1 MIESGHQ
8 VSFFGILAEL
18 AGQIGPGGVK
28 SWQVR
33 FEEGR
38 RRMKYVNVGV
48 MGIIC
53 FGTLGAPCARARI
66 SQAGPTQVEL
76 TDEVLVK
83 DAVRFGINLGG
94 DTYYSGAVLTKNRAQ
109 ENFEGTT
116 YRQCHFGPIQDEYG
130 AMSWFSQPQWW
141 RDLMT
146 EHGYYTILSGPS
158 KGTRGK
164 IKSVGTK
171 QAMHQGKMQDFM
183 YIEFDRKVKPGPPN
197 GGLLVEAY
205 RLQDGQFR
213 SLDGFRSSKNNEISI
228 GDVPPGVFGHA
239 ALNLKG
245 SAGRAHY
252 NLSTHYHRYGELNG
266 RWHVRFWARAKT
278 DNPKLIV
285 EASKWGRK
293 RNVEIGS
300 QWKHYEEIIMVE
312 GVPESDP
319 GGGDNH
325 LFFRFEATGGDVLV
339 DDIELWMDGDSNPT
353 AFRDDL
359 VETLKKFNPGAI
371 RYLQTGGSTIDNTIA
386 PPMQSHSY
394 SNRKTRT
401 YGPYESYQT
410 DPYSLHQMY
419 ELCQHLGS
427 EPWYCLPGTLNEREL
442 VNFIEYLGAPA
453 DVGYGKKRAELG
465 QVKPWTEVFDHIHIE
480 FGNEAWN
487 NAAWYQ
493 CGGYNGPDY
502 WKGLIEAGKNSPYY
516 SPKVLFHSA
525 GQAAY
530 SGRNAGILKNA
541 PNADRFSVAPYL
553 ISSLNK
559 SDMNILDSD
568 EKLFRW
574 AFAKPIWRSRDPRG
588 AMFQNY
594 QLAEKAGIELS
605 IYEVNHHTT
614 HGDAPLEPRNRIV
627 TSIGGGINVANN
639 MLMMMREHKLR
650 TQCLFSLIQH
660 GYRAQGIGEVRLW
673 GTALNMRKGYERY
686 RPTFLACMLA
696 NKVIGGD
703 MVGTIH
709 SEDEP
714 RFDARGYFTKGD
726 VETVS
731 DIPVIWSYGFA
742 DGARRGLI
750 LICLDV
756 SKPREVV
763 VKFAGNAAR
772 REAASWALA
781 ADSITASNEFEVG
794 EPQVVVKQGVVKG
807 FANGSRITLAPHSM
821 RVLSWQV
828 ENPAP

>member
-1 MIESGHQ
+1 MRQIA
-8 VSFFGILAEL
+8 VGI
-18 AGQIGPGGVK
+18 
-28 SWQVR
+28 
-33 FEEGR
+33 
-38 RRMKYVNVGV
+38 VGIV
-48 MGIIC
+48 C
-53 FGTLGAPCARARI
+53 FGTLGASFAQGRAGRPG
-66 SQAGPTQVEL
+66 ATVVEL
-76 TDEVLVK
+76 TDTVLVENT
-83 DAVRFGINLGG
+83 VRFGINLGG

-116 YRQCHFGPIQDEYG
+116 YRQCHFGPTQDEYG
-130 AMSWFSQPQWW
+130 ATSWFRQPPWW
-141 RDLMT
+141 QELMT

-158 KGTRGK
+158 RSVRGK
-164 IKSVGTK
+164 IKSIGTK
-171 QAMHQGKMQDFM
+171 QAMHQGRMQDFM

-205 RLQDGQFR
+205 RLKDGQFR
-213 SLDGFRSSKNNEISI
+213 SLDGFWSSKNNEISI
-228 GDVPPGVFGHA
+228 GDVPPGAFGHA

-245 SAGRAHY
+245 SAGKAHY

-266 RWHVRFWARAKT
+266 RWHIRFWAKAKT
-278 DNPKLIV
+278 GAPKLTV
-285 EASKWGRK
+285 DASKWGERK
-293 RNVEIGS
+293 NIELGP
-300 QWKHYEEIIMVE
+300 QWKLHEEIIAVE
-312 GVPESDP
+312 KVPESDP

-325 LFFRFEATGGDVLV
+325 LFFKFEAAEGDVLV
-339 DDIELWMDGDSNPT
+339 DDIELWMEGDSNPT

-359 VETLKKFNPGAI
+359 VATLKKFNPGAI

-386 PPMQSHSY
+386 PPMRSHSY

-401 YGPYESYQT
+401 YGPYDGHQT

-419 ELCQHLGS
+419 ELCEHLGS
-427 EPWYCLPGTLNEREL
+427 EPWYCLPGTLNEQEL
-442 VNFIEYLGAPA
+442 VNFMEYLCAPA
-453 DVGYGKKRAELG
+453 DVGYGRKRAELG
-465 QVKPWTEVFDHIHIE
+465 QVKPWTEVFEHIHIE

-502 WKGLIEAGKNSPYY
+502 WKGLIEAGKSSRHY
-516 SPKVLFHSA
+516 SPKILFHTA
-525 GQAAY
+525 GQAAW
-530 SGRNAGILKNA
+530 SGRNAGILENA

-553 ISSLNK
+553 VSNLNK
-559 SDMNILDSD
+559 KDLEILGSD
-568 EKLFRW
+568 EKIFQW

-660 GYRAQGIGEVRLW
+660 GYRAHGIGEVRLW

-696 NKVIGGD
+696 NKIIGGSL
-703 MVGTIH
+703 VKTIH
-709 SEDEP
+709 SKDEP
-714 RFDARGYFTKGD
+714 TFDARGYFTKAN
-726 VETVS
+726 VETVAN
-731 DIPVIWSYGFA
+731 IPAIWSYGFA
-742 DGARRGLI
+742 QGANRGLA

-756 SKPREVV
+756 SKRREVI
-763 VKFAGNAAR
+763 VKFAGKVMGGQAT
-772 REAASWALA
+772 SWTLA
-781 ADSITASNEFEVG
+781 ADRITASNEFEVG
-794 EPQVVVKQGVVKG
+794 EPQVKVRQGVVKG
-807 FANGSRITLAPHSM
+807 FGSGSSVELTPHSM
-821 RVLSWQV
+821 VVLSWQIEDSV
-828 ENPAP
+828 L